1 LFSVAFVSGKSDE
14 EEDAPASDEAGGS
27 APEKAPENKASPSD
41 KPDKPDKSSLPPV
54 RPSAPPPPPAGTGS
68 TFNYR
73 ILFAALWIASQV
85 ALVVTADRRID
96 GAFGFR
102 MFAESSSIK
111 LVLYRELDSGKR
123 VHVDGGVWTARSV
136 DGTIH
141 RLTWYDRVPMPY
153 WIFDQDMH
161 ASYGAGTQLWRLQG
175 ALDDVATHIP
185 NDAET
190 RRFVLDVTVKKNGHE
205 PVVHQLTSRERDVVL
220 YLPPPREEILP
231 DKQLQLQQQLQQDGG
246 P

>member
-1 LFSVAFVSGKSDE
+1 VSDE
-14 EEDAPASDEAGGS
+14 DDVPDGVPDSGAQEGTSSEET
-27 APEKAPENKASPSD
+27 PEKAPEKAAEPKAADGAKPS
-41 KPDKPDKSSLPPV
+41 L
-54 RPSAPPPPPAGTGS
+54 RPSAPPPPPPGTGS
-68 TFNYR
+68 GFNYR

-123 VHVDGGVWTARSV
+123 VHVDAGVWTARSV
-136 DGTIH
+136 DGTVH

-153 WIFDQDMH
+153 WIFDQEMH
-161 ASYGAGTQLWRLQG
+161 ASYGARTQLWRLQG
-175 ALDDVATHIP
+175 ALDDVAIHIP

-190 RRFVLDVTVKKNGHE
+190 RRFVLDVTVRRNGRE

-220 YLPPPREEILP
+220 FLPPPREEILP
-231 DKQLQLQQQLQQDGG
+231 DAIGVGVGVDAGG
-246 P
+246 GR